1 MGGDLENNT
10 DDVDSATD
18 DDSPATTDGVS
29 DITGDDSTEEG
40 TGREDRSDERVVGAG
55 ESGLTSA
62 LNELDEDGRTS
73 NTVDV
78 TCVVC

>member
-1 MGGDLENNT
+1 MGGDLKNNT
-10 DDVDSATD
+10 DDVDSATN

-40 TGREDRSDERVVGAG
+40 TGREDRSDERVVRTG
-55 ESGLTSA
+55 ESGNAGA
-62 LNELDEDGRTS
+62 LNELDENRRAG

-78 TCVVC
+78 TFVVC